1 MIEEHHGFD
10 RVVILGDES
19 ANWQIAGLRQLDRLV
34 LGLDEFSEAMGTA
47 NKIEVVVFWKPQI
60 SLSERWLPKHQR
72 ITRVRL
78 TEASGSIEPEARV
91 VATRLF
97 IARNALSKFFT
108 TTPPVKI
115 EQAIVDLT
123 GAWPRLFEQFERTCR
138 SATRGEEDHWR
149 FLAQP
154 SEIVATEK
162 HLLRHIGKLQ
172 DGMVSKF
179 LNRPISRVIT
189 RLLLKLPITPNAWTI
204 LTFALA
210 PVAFVF
216 LVRGDYTG
224 FLAGTALFQLINI
237 LDGCDGEIA
246 RAKYLDSERGRRLDA
261 FCDFVANLI
270 FVLCLGVGLFR
281 QPSVSANIGFLYLLE
296 SLITFFLMARGL
308 GRYVKPLLAR
318 DTTRVVSRRQKDFN
332 IAERFFGRALTAFI
346 FQITQRD
353 VIYFVFLLLAIAGR
367 ASWILHIVFAFSVI
381 SLFFRLFRRSWR
393 LGWRDGK
400 MHT

>member
-10 RVVILGDES
+10 RVVILSDES

-34 LGLDEFSEAMGTA
+34 LGLDEFAKAMGTA
-47 NKIEVVVFWKPQI
+47 NKIEIVVFWKPEI
-60 SLSERWLPKHQR
+60 PLSERWLPKHQR
-72 ITRVRL
+72 ITRVRF
-78 TEASGSIEPEARV
+78 TEASGSVEPEARIL
-91 VATRLF
+91 ATRLF
-97 IARNALSKFFT
+97 IARNALSRFFP

-115 EQAIVDLT
+115 EQPIVDLT

-138 SATRGEEDHWR
+138 SATRAEEEHWR

-154 SEIVATEK
+154 SEIVASEK
-162 HLLRHIGKLQ
+162 HLLRHIGKSQ

-189 RLLLKLPITPNAWTI
+189 RLLLKLPITPNAWTMLI
-204 LTFALA
+204 FALT

-246 RAKYLDSERGRRLDA
+246 RAKYLDSERGRSLDA
-261 FCDFVANLI
+261 FCDSVANLI

-281 QPSVSANIGFLYLLE
+281 QPSVSANIGFVYLLE
-296 SLITFFLMARGL
+296 SLITFFLMAGGL
-308 GRYVKPLLAR
+308 GRYRYGMALLAR
-318 DTTRVVSRRQKDFN
+318 DTTRVVSRRQEDFAV
-332 IAERFFGRALTAFI
+332 AERFFGRGLTAFI

-381 SLFFRLFRRSWR
+381 SLIVSLFRRSWR
-393 LGWRDGK
+393 LAAEIHR
-400 MHT
+400 

>member
-10 RVVILGDES
+10 RVLILCDES

-34 LGLDEFSEAMGTA
+34 LGLDEFAKAMETA
-47 NKIEVVVFWKPQI
+47 NKIEIVVFWKPEI
-60 SLSERWLPKHQR
+60 PLSERLLPKHQR

-78 TEASGSIEPEARV
+78 TEASGLVEPEARV
-91 VATRLF
+91 LATRLF
-97 IARNALSKFFT
+97 IARNALSKFFL
-108 TTPPVKI
+108 TTPPVTI
-115 EQAIVDLT
+115 EQPIGDLT

-138 SATRGEEDHWR
+138 SATPAEEEQWR

-154 SEIVATEK
+154 SEIVVSEK
-162 HLLRHIGKLQ
+162 LLLRHSGKPQ

-204 LTFALA
+204 LIFALA

-216 LVRGDYTG
+216 LVRGDYIG
-224 FLAGTALFQLINI
+224 FLAGSALFQLINI

-246 RAKYLDSERGRRLDA
+246 RAKYLDSERGRDLDA
-261 FCDFVANLI
+261 FFDFVANLI

-281 QPSVSANIGFLYLLE
+281 QPLVSANIRFVYLLE

-308 GRYVKPLLAR
+308 GRYVMPLLAR
-318 DTTRVVSRRQKDFN
+318 DTARVISRRQEDFSV
-332 IAERFFGRALTAFI
+332 ARRFFGRALTGFI

-367 ASWILHIVFAFSVI
+367 PSWILHIVFAFSVI
-381 SLFFRLFRRSWR
+381 TLLFRLFRSPIPKHSSKVR
-393 LGWRDGK
+393 LA
-400 MHT
+400 

>member
-1 MIEEHHGFD
+1 MIEVHHRFD
-10 RVVILGDES
+10 RVVILSDES

-34 LGLDEFSEAMGTA
+34 LGLDEFAKAIGTA
-47 NKIEVVVFWKPQI
+47 NRIEVVVFWKPEI
-60 SLSERWLPKHQR
+60 PLSERLLPKHQR

-78 TEASGSIEPEARV
+78 TEASGSVEPEARIL
-91 VATRLF
+91 ATRLF
-97 IARNALSKFFT
+97 IARNALSKFFL

-115 EQAIVDLT
+115 EQPIVDLT

-138 SATRGEEDHWR
+138 STTRAEEEHWR

-154 SEIVATEK
+154 SEIIASEK
-162 HLLRHIGKLQ
+162 QLLRHSGKSQ

-189 RLLLKLPITPNAWTI
+189 RLLLRLPITPNAWTMLI
-204 LTFALA
+204 FALA

-224 FLAGTALFQLINI
+224 FLVGSALFQLMNI

-261 FCDFVANLI
+261 FCDFVANLV
-270 FVLCLGVGLFR
+270 FVLCLGIGLFR
-281 QPSVSANIGFLYLLE
+281 QPSVSANIRFVYLLE
-296 SLITFFLMARGL
+296 SLIAFFILAGGL
-308 GRYVKPLLAR
+308 GRKLMALLAR
-318 DTTRVVSRRQKDFN
+318 DSKRVVWRRQEDFN
-332 IAERFFGRALTAFI
+332 LAERFFGRALTAFI
-346 FQITQRD
+346 YQITQRD

-367 ASWILHIVFAFSVI
+367 ASWILHIFFAFSVI
-381 SLFFRLFRRSWR
+381 TLLFRLFRKNWR
-393 LGWRDGK
+393 QAAE
-400 MHT
+400 T

>member
-1 MIEEHHGFD
+1 MIKEQHGFD
-10 RVVILGDES
+10 RVVILSDES

-34 LGLDEFSEAMGTA
+34 LGLDEFAKAMGTA
-47 NKIEVVVFWKPQI
+47 NKIEIVVFWKPEI
-60 SLSERWLPKHQR
+60 PLSERLLPQHQR

-78 TEASGSIEPEARV
+78 TEASGSVEPEARIL
-91 VATRLF
+91 ATRLF
-97 IARNALSKFFT
+97 IARNALSKFFLT
-108 TTPPVKI
+108 MPSVKI
-115 EQAIVDLT
+115 EQPIVDLT

-138 SATRGEEDHWR
+138 SATLPEEEHWR

-154 SEIVATEK
+154 SEIIDTEK
-162 HLLRHIGKLQ
+162 QLLRHSGKSQ
-172 DGMVSKF
+172 DGIVSKF

-224 FLAGTALFQLINI
+224 FLAGTAVFQVINI

-261 FCDFVANLI
+261 FCDFLANLI
-270 FVLCLGVGLFR
+270 FVLCLGIGLFR
-281 QPSVSANIGFLYLLE
+281 QPLVSANLRFVYLLE
-296 SLITFFLMARGL
+296 SLIAFCVMASGL
-308 GRYVKPLLAR
+308 GRFLMPLLAR
-318 DTTRVVSRRQKDFN
+318 DTERVPSRRQEDFN
-332 IAERFFGRALTAFI
+332 LAERFFGHSLIALI
-346 FQITQRD
+346 HQITQRD

-367 ASWILHIVFAFSVI
+367 ASWILHIFLTFSVI
-381 SLFFRLFRRSWR
+381 TLLFRLFRKSWR
-393 LGWRDGK
+393 QASE
-400 MHT
+400 T

>member
-1 MIEEHHGFD
+1 MIEEHNGFD

-34 LGLDEFSEAMGTA
+34 LGLDEFAKAMGTA
-47 NKIEVVVFWKPQI
+47 NKIEVVVFWKPEI
-60 SLSERWLPKHQR
+60 RLSERWLPKHQR
-72 ITRVRL
+72 ITSVRL

-91 VATRLF
+91 LATRLF
-97 IARNALSKFFT
+97 IARNALSKFLP

-115 EQAIVDLT
+115 EQPIVDLT
-123 GAWPRLFEQFERTCR
+123 AAWVRLFDQFERTCR
-138 SATRGEEDHWR
+138 SATHAEEEHWC

-154 SEIVATEK
+154 TDIAASEK
-162 HLLRHIGKLQ
+162 QLLRHIGKSQ
-172 DGMVSKF
+172 DGIVAKF

-189 RLLLKLPITPNAWTI
+189 RLLLNLPITPNTWTMLI
-204 LTFALA
+204 FAPAL
-210 PVAFVF
+210 VAFVF

-270 FVLCLGVGLFR
+270 FVLCLGIGLFR
-281 QPSVSANIGFLYLLE
+281 QPSESADIRFVYLLE
-296 SLITFFLMARGL
+296 SLVTFLIMAGGF
-308 GRYVKPLLAR
+308 GRYLMPLFAR
-318 DTTRVVSRRQKDFN
+318 DTTRVVSLRQEDFHL
-332 IAERFFGRALTAFI
+332 AERFFGRALTAFI
-346 FQITQRD
+346 HQSTQRD

-367 ASWILHIVFAFSVI
+367 ASWILHIFFAFSAI
-381 SLFFRLFRRSWR
+381 TLLFRLFRRSWR
-393 LGWRDGK
+393 QTAENHW
-400 MHT
+400 

>member
-1 MIEEHHGFD
+1 MIEEYHGFD

-34 LGLDEFSEAMGTA
+34 LGLDEFAKAMGTA
-47 NKIEVVVFWKPQI
+47 NKIEIVVFWKPEI
-60 SLSERWLPKHQR
+60 PLSERLLPKHQR

-78 TEASGSIEPEARV
+78 TEASGSIEPEARIL
-91 VATRLF
+91 ATRLF
-97 IARNALSKFFT
+97 IARNALSKFFST
-108 TTPPVKI
+108 MPPVKI
-115 EQAIVDLT
+115 EQPIVDLT
-123 GAWPRLFEQFERTCR
+123 GAWPRLFEQFERTCL
-138 SATRGEEDHWR
+138 SAPRAENEHWR

-154 SEIVATEK
+154 SEIVASEK
-162 HLLRHIGKLQ
+162 HLLRHIGKSQ
-172 DGMVSKF
+172 DGMVSKS
-179 LNRPISRVIT
+179 LNRPISHVIT
-189 RLLLKLPITPNAWTI
+189 RFLLKLPITPNTWTI

-224 FLAGTALFQLINI
+224 FLTGSAIFQLINI

-270 FVLCLGVGLFR
+270 FVLCLGIGLFR
-281 QPSVSANIGFLYLLE
+281 QPSVSANIRFVYLLE
-296 SLITFFLMARGL
+296 SLITFFIMAGGL
-308 GRYVKPLLAR
+308 GRYVMPLLAR
-318 DTTRVVSRRQKDFN
+318 DTKRVVSRRQEDFN
-332 IAERFFGRALTAFI
+332 LAERFFGRALAAFV

-381 SLFFRLFRRSWR
+381 TLLFRLFRRSWR
-393 LGWRDGK
+393 LPAEIHW
-400 MHT
+400 

>member
-34 LGLDEFSEAMGTA
+34 LELDEFAEAMGTP
-47 NKIEVVVFWKPQI
+47 NKIEIVVTWKPEI
-60 SLSERWLPKHQR
+60 PLSERWLPKHQR

-78 TEASGSIEPEARV
+78 TEASGSIEPEARIL
-91 VATRLF
+91 ATRLF
-97 IARNALSKFFT
+97 IARNALSKFFS

-115 EQAIVDLT
+115 EQPIVDLT

-138 SATRGEEDHWR
+138 SVTRAEEEHWR

-154 SEIVATEK
+154 SEIVASEK
-162 HLLRHIGKLQ
+162 HLLRHIGKSQ
-172 DGMVSKF
+172 DGIVAKF

-189 RLLLKLPITPNAWTI
+189 RFLLKLPITPNAWTMLI
-204 LTFALA
+204 FALA

-270 FVLCLGVGLFR
+270 FVLCLGIGLFR
-281 QPSVSANIGFLYLLE
+281 QPSVSANIRFIYLLE
-296 SLITFFLMARGL
+296 SLITFFIMAGGL
-308 GRYVKPLLAR
+308 GRYLTPLLAR
-318 DTTRVVSRRQKDFN
+318 DTTRVVSRRQEDFN
-332 IAERFFGRALTAFI
+332 LADRFFGRALTAYI
-346 FQITQRD
+346 YQITQRD

-367 ASWILHIVFAFSVI
+367 ASCILHIFFAFSVI
-381 SLFFRLFRRSWR
+381 TLLFRLFRKSWR
-393 LGWRDGK
+393 LAAEV
-400 MHT
+400 HY

>member
-1 MIEEHHGFD
+1 MIEKHHGFD
-10 RVVILGDES
+10 RVVILSDES

-34 LGLDEFSEAMGTA
+34 LGLDEFAEAMGTA
-47 NKIEVVVFWKPQI
+47 IKIEIVVFWKPEI
-60 SLSERWLPKHQR
+60 PLSERLLPKHQR
-72 ITRVRL
+72 ITRVRI
-78 TEASGSIEPEARV
+78 TEASDSIEPEARIL
-91 VATRLF
+91 ATRLF
-97 IARNALSKFFT
+97 VARNALSKFFS
-108 TTPPVKI
+108 TTPAVKI
-115 EQAIVDLT
+115 EQPIVDLT
-123 GAWPRLFEQFERTCR
+123 GAWPGLFEQFERTCR
-138 SATRGEEDHWR
+138 SATRAEEEDWR
-149 FLAQP
+149 FLSQP
-154 SEIVATEK
+154 SEIAASEK
-162 HLLRHIGKLQ
+162 HLLRHSGKPQ

-224 FLAGTALFQLINI
+224 FLAGSALFQLINI

-261 FCDFVANLI
+261 FFDFVANLI
-270 FVLCLGVGLFR
+270 FVLCLGIGLFR
-281 QPSVSANIGFLYLLE
+281 QPSVSANIRFVYLLE

-308 GRYVKPLLAR
+308 GRYLMPLLAR
-318 DTTRVVSRRQKDFN
+318 DTTRVLSRRREDFGV
-332 IAERFFGRALTAFI
+332 AERFFGRALTAFI

-367 ASWILHIVFAFSVI
+367 ASWILHIVFAFSLI
-381 SLFFRLFRRSWR
+381 TLLFRLFRSRIPKHSSKVR
-393 LGWRDGK
+393 LA
-400 MHT
+400 